1 MARAEP
7 PEEGAGAGRSA
18 LADALPALQTAL
30 EDAPWLRGPLAQL
43 RRARAAARFPAALL
57 IQDQRGA
64 GGAALAGFAVRL
76 ALCRSPQPPCGQ
88 CRDCRLLAAGQHPDY
103 LSVAPLEDSRQ
114 IRVEQIRELS
124 EQLALSAHGGG
135 ATVALIAPADAMN
148 ANAANAL
155 LKTLEEPRSGVSLLL
170 LTALPSRLA
179 PTILSRCQRLPV
191 PAPSRAASLAWL
203 RKQAGSGPWE
213 AVLEVIGNAP
223 FDALSLDVRAVANL
237 GAETQAALADLAA
250 GRLDVAR
257 TAEAWGRAE
266 SLELR
271 LICLENWLTS
281 RIDSAVRRAGQP
293 RELRSGAH
301 LSEAASDLN
310 MARLLR
316 VLDALHEL
324 RRLRLTAINRPLA
337 LELLLRQLA
346 VGLRG
351 GGEETTEAL
360 SGEHDQGPEF
370 QIRHQ

>member
-1 MARAEP
+1 MVRAEP
-7 PEEGAGAGRSA
+7 PEEGAA
-18 LADALPALQTAL
+18 LDL
-30 EDAPWLRGPLAQL
+30 EELLNDAPWLAALLAQL
-43 RRARAAARFPAALL
+43 RRARTAGRFPAALL
-57 IQDQRGA
+57 IQDQLGA
-64 GGAALAGFAVRL
+64 GGAALAAFAVRL
-76 ALCRSPQPPCGQ
+76 ALCRSAQPPCGQ
-88 CRDCRLLAAGQHPDY
+88 CRDCRMLAVAQHPDY
-103 LSVAPLEDSRQ
+103 LSIGPLEDSRQ

-155 LKTLEEPRSGVSLLL
+155 LKTLEEPRAGVSLLL

-179 PTILSRCQRLPV
+179 PTILSRCQRLVV
-191 PAPSRAASLAWL
+191 PRPSRAESLAWL
-203 RKQAGSGPWE
+203 ARRAGAGPWE
-213 AVLEVIGNAP
+213 AVLDVIGNAP
-223 FDALSLDVRAVANL
+223 FEALSLEARQVARL
-237 GAETQAALADLAA
+237 GAETHAALVDLAA

-271 LICLENWLTS
+271 LTCLENWLTS
-281 RIDSAVRRAGQP
+281 RIDSAARRIGQA

-346 VGLRG
+346 AGARDGTDGSIEGLP
-351 GGEETTEAL
+351 
-360 SGEHDQGPEF
+360 GEHDQGREF

>member
-1 MARAEP
+1 MSWE
-7 PEEGAGAGRSA
+7 A
-18 LADALPALQTAL
+18 LD
-30 EDAPWLRGPLAQL
+30 EAPWLTGPLAQL
-43 RRARAAARFPAALL
+43 RRARAAGRFPAALL
-57 IQDQRGA
+57 IQEQRGA
-64 GGAALAGFAVRL
+64 GGAALADFAVRL
-76 ALCRSPQPPCGQ
+76 ALCRSGEPPCGQ
-88 CRDCRLLAAGQHPDY
+88 CRDCRLLTASQHPDY
-103 LSVAPLEDSRQ
+103 LAVGPLEDSRQ
-114 IRVEQIRELS
+114 IRVEQIRELA

-155 LKTLEEPRSGVSLLL
+155 LKTLEEPRAGVSLLL

-179 PTILSRCQRLPV
+179 PTILSRCQRLVV
-191 PAPSRAASLAWL
+191 PRPSREQSLAWL
-203 RKQAGSGPWE
+203 ARRAGSGPWE
-213 AVLEVIGNAP
+213 AVLDVIGNAP
-223 FDALSLDVRAVANL
+223 FDALALEARQVARL
-237 GAETQAALADLAA
+237 GAETHAALADLLA

-281 RIDSAVRRAGQP
+281 RIDSAARRTGQA

-316 VLDALHEL
+316 VLDALHDL

-346 VGLRG
+346 VGMRG
-351 GGEETTEAL
+351 GSEESTEAL